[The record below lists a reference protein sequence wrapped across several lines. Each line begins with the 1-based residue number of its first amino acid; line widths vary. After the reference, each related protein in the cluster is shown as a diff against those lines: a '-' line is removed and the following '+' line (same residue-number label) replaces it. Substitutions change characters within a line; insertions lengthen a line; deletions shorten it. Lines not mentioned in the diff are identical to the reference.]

1 MYSYQ
6 YTYIYTGKQQ
16 SVSSFKKGQHSCYS
30 LHLHIVFVT
39 KYRRKILG
47 ELHLKRLAEIFSELC
62 IDFDAELKECN
73 GEADRI
79 HLLVETSPKTPS
91 VARIVN
97 SFKAVSSRRI
107 RREFNDIAGAY
118 NKPVLWSRSYFAG
131 TCGGAPL
138 NVIAEYVKNQ
148 GKS

>member
-1 MYSYQ
+1 MSPL
-6 YTYIYTGKQQ
+6 
-16 SVSSFKKGQHSCYS
+16 KKGQHSCYS

-39 KYRRKILG
+39 KYRRKIFSD
-47 ELHLKRLAEIFSELC
+47 LHLKRLAEIFSELC

-73 GEADRI
+73 GEADHI

-91 VARIVN
+91 VAKIVN

-107 RREFNDIAGAY
+107 RREFNDVVGAY